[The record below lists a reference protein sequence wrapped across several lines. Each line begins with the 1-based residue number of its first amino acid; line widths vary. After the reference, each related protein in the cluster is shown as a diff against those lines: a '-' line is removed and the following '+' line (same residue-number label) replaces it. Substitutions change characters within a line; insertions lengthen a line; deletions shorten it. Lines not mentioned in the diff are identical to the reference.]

1 LAAFGLL
8 AFGARQLRSV
18 PGYSPPVK
26 FRVAIISVVR
36 ADDPAIVRLTEAA
49 ARQRSEDTRRVECNL
64 MLRAPRSDDCA
75 SGLARTARSDAVRRF
90 GTGVASRR
98 AGV

>member
-18 PGYSPPVK
+18 PGYGPPVK

-36 ADDPAIVRLTEAA
+36 ADDPAIVPLTEAA
-49 ARQRSEDTRRVECNL
+49 AARSAAERGNGPPGRVE
-64 MLRAPRSDDCA
+64 
-75 SGLARTARSDAVRRF
+75 ARPLI
-90 GTGVASRR
+90 
-98 AGV
+98 